1 MAQFDPQA
9 ATAAYLA
16 QLPPEGHIKAIHYTQ
31 GGHWLLLWGFLVT
44 VVVSL
49 IILKT
54 GVLHRLTESLE
65 KDRARPW
72 LVAWLCSVAY
82 LAMSWVLSVPWESYA
97 SWWRPKSYGLQNQTW
112 AGWMSEGLIGLA
124 ITLIMG
130 GIFLAVI
137 YWVIRKWPRF
147 WPVLAGLVTA
157 AFVLIGMT
165 VQPVLIEPL
174 FNKYTPAP
182 QGPVRELVVEMGKKV
197 GVPTDKIFIFNG
209 SKQSNAYTA
218 NVAGMF
224 GTARVAMSD
233 TMFAKGA
240 DQAEVKGV
248 VGHEMGHYVHQHG
261 LWLAAG
267 MGLLTMLIAW
277 LTQAIFPTVQRLMGG
292 ANLGGIA
299 DPAALPILVVAFSLI
314 SLLATPLQSTI
325 SRTAESDAD
334 SFSLQ
339 NFDEPDGLAKALV
352 KTIEYRADSPSKLE
366 EVFFYDH
373 PSVRARVEKAMNWK
387 AAHPKPGEPDVMPAV
402 SPAPASAP
410 AAAAPDS
417 SGAAAVPAVKAP
429 VSAKPPASSAG

>member
-16 QLPPEGHIKAIHYTQ
+16 QLPPEGHIKALHYTQ

-54 GVLHRLTESLE
+54 GVL
-65 KDRARPW
+65 ARMRDGLQKTRPWPW
-72 LVAWLCSVAY
+72 LVAWLSAVVF
-82 LAMSWVLSVPWESYA
+82 LALSWVLSLPWESYA
-97 SWWRPKSYGLQNQTW
+97 SWWRPKTYGLQNQSW
-112 AGWMSEGLIGLA
+112 PAWVGEGLISLVV
-124 ITLIMG
+124 TLIMG
-130 GIFLAVI
+130 GIFVAVI

-157 AFVLIGMT
+157 VFTLVGMT
-165 VQPVLIEPL
+165 VAPVFIEPL

-182 QGPVRELVVEMGKKV
+182 QGPVRELVVQMGDKV
-197 GVPTDKIFIFNG
+197 GVPTDKIFIYNG

-233 TMFAKGA
+233 TMFQRGA
-240 DQAEVKGV
+240 DLAEVKGV
-248 VGHEMGHYVHQHG
+248 VGHEMGHYVHRHG
-261 LWLAAG
+261 LWLAAAI
-267 MGLLTMLIAW
+267 GLVTMLIAW
-277 LTQAIFPTVQRLMGG
+277 LTKLVFPIVGRWMGARG
-292 ANLGGIA
+292 VEGIA
-299 DPAALPILVVAFSLI
+299 DPAGLPVLMVAFSLI
-314 SLLATPLQSTI
+314 SLLATPLQNTI
-325 SRTAESDAD
+325 SRTAEADAD
-334 SFSLQ
+334 SFSLH

-352 KTIEYRADSPSKLE
+352 KTIEYRYDSPGKLE
-366 EVFFYDH
+366 EVIFYNH

-387 AAHPKPGEPDVMPAV
+387 AAHLKPGEAAVMPAG
-402 SPAPASAP
+402 ASAAP
-410 AAAAPDS
+410 AAGVAES

>member
-16 QLPPEGHIKAIHYTQ
+16 QLPPEGHIKALHYTQ

-49 IILKT
+49 IILKA
-54 GVLHRLTESLE
+54 GVLTRLRDSLQ
-65 KDRARPW
+65 KDRPRPW
-72 LVAWLCSVAY
+72 LVAWLSAVVF
-82 LAMSWVLSVPWESYA
+82 LALSWILSLPWESYA
-97 SWWRPKSYGLQNQTW
+97 SWWRPKTYGLQNQSW
-112 AGWMSEGLIGLA
+112 FGWVSEGLIGLA
-124 ITLIMG
+124 VTLIMG
-130 GIFLAVI
+130 GVFVAVI

-147 WPVLAGLVTA
+147 WPVLAGVVTA
-157 AFVLIGMT
+157 VFVLIGMT
-165 VQPVLIEPL
+165 VAPVFIEPM

-182 QGPVRELVVEMGKKV
+182 DGPVRQLVVEMGHKV
-197 GVPTDKIFIFNG
+197 GVPTDKIFIYNG

-218 NVAGMF
+218 NVSGMF

-233 TMFAKGA
+233 TMFQQGA

-267 MGLLTMLIAW
+267 LGLLTMLMAW
-277 LTQAIFPTVQRLMGG
+277 LTQAIFPTVQRLMG
-292 ANLGGIA
+292 ANAIAGIA
-299 DPAALPILVVAFSLI
+299 DPAGLPVLIVAFSLI
-314 SLLATPLQSTI
+314 GLLATPLQNTL

-334 SFSLQ
+334 SFSLK

-352 KTIEYRADSPSKLE
+352 KTIEYRYDSPGKLE
-366 EVFFYDH
+366 EVIFYDH

-387 AAHPKPGEPDVMPAV
+387 AAHPKPGEEAVMPAT
-402 SPAPASAP
+402 SSAAP
-410 AAAAPDS
+410 AAAAPES

-429 VSAKPPASSAG
+429 VSATPPASSAG

>member
-1 MAQFDPQA
+1 MAQFDAQA

-54 GVLHRLTESLE
+54 GVLTRLRDRLE
-65 KDRARPW
+65 RNRPRPW
-72 LVAWLCSVAY
+72 LVAWLCAVVF
-82 LAMSWVLSVPWESYA
+82 LGLSWVISLPWESYA

-112 AGWMSEGLIGLA
+112 TAWVGEGLIGLVV
-124 ITLIMG
+124 TLIMG
-130 GIFLAVI
+130 GVFVAVI
-137 YWVIRKWPRF
+137 YWVIRRWPRF

-157 AFVLIGMT
+157 VFVLISMT
-165 VQPVLIEPL
+165 VAPVLIEPM

-182 QGPVRELVVEMGKKV
+182 DGPVRSLVVEMGHKV
-197 GVPTDKIFIFNG
+197 GVPTDKIFIYNG

-218 NVAGMF
+218 NVSGMF

-261 LWLAAG
+261 LWLAGAL
-267 MGLLTMLIAW
+267 GLLTMLIAG
-277 LTQAIFPTVQRLMGG
+277 LTQAIFPTVQRWMG
-292 ANLGGIA
+292 AASVGGIA
-299 DPAALPILVVAFSLI
+299 DPAGLPVLMVAFSLI
-314 SLLATPLQSTI
+314 SLLATPIQSTI

-366 EVFFYDH
+366 EVLFYDH

-387 AAHPKPGEPDVMPAV
+387 AAHLKPGEEAVMPAV
-402 SPAPASAP
+402 SSPAPAT
-410 AAAAPDS
+410 AAPDS
-417 SGAAAVPAVKAP
+417 SGAAAVPAVQAP
-429 VSAKPPASSAG
+429 VSATPPASSAG

>member
-31 GGHWLLLWGFLVT
+31 GGHWLLLWGFVVT

-54 GVLHRLTESLE
+54 GVLNRLTERLE

-72 LVAWLCSVAY
+72 LVAWLCSVLF
-82 LAMSWVLSVPWESYA
+82 LAMSWILSLPWESYA
-97 SWWRPKSYGLQNQTW
+97 SWYRPKTYGLQNQTW
-112 AGWMSEGLIGLA
+112 FAWFGEGLIGLA
-124 ITLIMG
+124 VTLIMG

-147 WPVLAGLVTA
+147 WPVLAGVVTA
-157 AFVLIGMT
+157 VFVLIGMT
-165 VQPVLIEPL
+165 VAPVLIEPL

-182 QGPVRELVVEMGKKV
+182 QGPVRELVVQMGQKV

-267 MGLLTMLIAW
+267 MGLLTMLMGW

-292 ANLGGIA
+292 GNLGGIA
-299 DPAALPILVVAFSLI
+299 DPAALPVLVVAFSLI
-314 SLLATPLQSTI
+314 TLLATPLQNTL
-325 SRTAESDAD
+325 SRAVESDAD

-387 AAHPKPGEPDVMPAV
+387 AAHLKPGQEAVMPAV
-402 SPAPASAP
+402 SSAAP
-410 AAAAPDS
+410 AAAAAES
-417 SGAAAVPAVKAP
+417 SSPAAIPAVKAP
-429 VSAKPPASSAG
+429 VSATPPASSAG

>member
-16 QLPPEGHIKAIHYTQ
+16 QLPPEGHLKALHYTQ
-31 GGHWLLLWGFLVT
+31 GGHWLLLWSFLVT

-54 GVLHRLTESLE
+54 GVLTRIRDGLQ
-65 KDRARPW
+65 KNRPRPW
-72 LVAWLCSVAY
+72 LVAWLSAVVF
-82 LAMSWVLSVPWESYA
+82 LAFSWLLSLPWESYA
-97 SWWRPKSYGLQNQTW
+97 SWARPKAYGLNNQTW
-112 AGWMSEGLIGLA
+112 MEWVREGLIGLA

-130 GIFLAVI
+130 GIFVAVI

-147 WPVLAGLVTA
+147 WPLLAGVVSA
-157 AFVLIGMT
+157 VFVLVGLT
-165 VQPVLIEPL
+165 VAPVFIEPL

-182 QGPVRELVVEMGKKV
+182 QGPVRELVVQMGKQV

-218 NVAGMF
+218 NVSGMF

-233 TMFAKGA
+233 TMFQKGA

-267 MGLLTMLIAW
+267 FGLLTMLMAW
-277 LTQAIFPTVQRLMGG
+277 LTRAIFPTVQRLMGARG
-292 ANLGGIA
+292 VEGIA
-299 DPAALPILVVAFSLI
+299 DPSGFPVLMVAFSFI
-314 SLLATPLQSTI
+314 ALLATPLQSSL
-325 SRTAESDAD
+325 SRIAESDAD

-339 NFDEPDGLAKALV
+339 HFNEPDGLAKALV
-352 KTIEYRADSPSKLE
+352 KTIEYRYDSPGKLE
-366 EVFFYDH
+366 EIMFYDH

-387 AAHPKPGEPDVMPAV
+387 AAHMKSGEEAMPSA
-402 SPAPASAP
+402 SSAAPAPSGAAPSSAP
-410 AAAAPDS
+410 AA
-417 SGAAAVPAVKAP
+417 VPGLASP
-429 VSAKPPASSAG
+429 VSAKPPAASEG

>member
-31 GGHWLLLWGFLVT
+31 GGHWLLLWSFLVT

-54 GVLHRLTESLE
+54 GILTRIRDGLQ
-65 KDRARPW
+65 KQRPRPW
-72 LVAWLCSVAY
+72 LVAWLSAVVF
-82 LAMSWVLSVPWESYA
+82 LALSWILSLPWESYA
-97 SWWRPKSYGLQNQTW
+97 SWWRPKTYGLQNQSWT
-112 AGWMSEGLIGLA
+112 GWVSEGLIGLVV
-124 ITLIMG
+124 TLIMG
-130 GIFLAVI
+130 GLFITVI

-147 WPVLAGLVTA
+147 WPVLAGLVTG

-165 VQPVLIEPL
+165 VAPVFIEPL

-182 QGPVRELVVEMGKKV
+182 QGPVRELVVQMGHQV

-218 NVAGMF
+218 NVSGMF

-233 TMFAKGA
+233 TMFKRGA

-261 LWLAAG
+261 LWLAGAL
-267 MGLLTMLIAW
+267 GLLTMLMAW
-277 LTQAIFPTVQRLMGG
+277 LTQAIFPTVQRLMGAG
-292 ANLGGIA
+292 AVEGIA
-299 DPAALPILVVAFSLI
+299 DPAGLPVLMVAFSLI
-314 SLLATPLQSTI
+314 TLLATPIQNTI

-339 NFDEPDGLAKALV
+339 HFNEPDGLAKALV
-352 KTIEYRADSPSKLE
+352 KTIEYRADSPSKIE
-366 EVFFYDH
+366 EIIFYDH

-387 AAHPKPGEPDVMPAV
+387 AAHLKPGEEAMPSAA
-402 SPAPASAP
+402 SAAPASGAAEAP
-410 AAAAPDS
+410 GAP
-417 SGAAAVPAVKAP
+417 AAVPAVDAP
-429 VSAKPPASSAG
+429 VSVTPPASSAG